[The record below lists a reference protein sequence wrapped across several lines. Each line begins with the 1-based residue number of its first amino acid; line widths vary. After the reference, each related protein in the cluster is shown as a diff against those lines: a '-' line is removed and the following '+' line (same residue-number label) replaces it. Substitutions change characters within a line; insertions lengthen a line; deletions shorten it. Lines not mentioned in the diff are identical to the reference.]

1 MYYGCHPEGWC
12 CIDVH
17 CVRTDRCDVSNE
29 ALEMPLQLPRD
40 QATGSCM
47 MFLVGLACGSQETAT
62 GVQLHVLCYIVC
74 SLWVSTWATQQVRWN
89 KDGARATKDW
99 QEGSLWWR
107 NRQSGPLL
115 KMQISWCVFR
125 YVWCLEDFGN
135 CHCTK
140 SESMTL
146 CFDFRLDHQF
156 VPARA

>member
-47 MFLVGLACGSQETAT
+47 MFFCGI
-62 GVQLHVLCYIVC
+62 GVWVTRNSNGCSTTCYIVC
-74 SLWVSTWATQQVRWN
+74 SVRVSTWATQQVRWK
-89 KDGARATKDW
+89 KDGARATKNW
-99 QEGSLWWR
+99 QGGSLWWR
-107 NRQSGPLL
+107 DRQSGPLL
-115 KMQISWCVFR
+115 KMQCRFLGAFFG
-125 YVWCLEDFGN
+125 YVWCLQDLGN
-135 CHCTK
+135 CHYTK

-146 CFDFRLDHQF
+146 CFDFRWDHQF
-156 VPARA
+156 VPAKA